1 MKKLSFKE
9 TIFVA
14 SMLFGMFFGAGNLI
28 FPVSMG
34 QMAGDHIWL
43 AALGFLVTGV
53 GLPLLGVAALGI
65 SRETGLLGLAS
76 RIGKNYGVFFTCALY
91 LTIGPFFAIPRC
103 ASVSYTVGI
112 ERILEGQDQT
122 LWLAVF
128 SFLFFAIVLF
138 FSLRPGETMAPAEGY
153 KSGALFTGFLEGYN
167 TMDALAAL
175 AFGIVV
181 IEVIRGLG
189 VEQPGQIAKDTVKA
203 GIFSSI
209 LMAVIYV
216 LVTLVGGQS
225 RGEFGISS
233 NGGEGLALIA
243 DHYFGGAGMFILAL
257 MVTLA
262 CLKTAIG
269 LITSCSETFSEMFPK
284 SPGYRFWA
292 VLFSVVSFLIANL
305 GLNAIVAYSV
315 PVLMFLYPLAIVLVL
330 LTLFG
335 NWFDNNRHVLR
346 WTIAFTAVAALAD
359 FLRALPEGTQDALHT
374 APVTDMLGNVIPLS
388 ELGFG
393 WIVPAAVGFVIGLI
407 ASRRRG
413 A

>member
-138 FSLRPGETMAPAEGY
+138 FSLRPGEILTWIGKVLNPSFLVILGLLVVVALISPMGDPMTMAPEEEY
-153 KSGALFTGFLEGYN
+153 ESGALFT
-167 TMDALAAL
+167 
-175 AFGIVV
+175 AFW
-181 IEVIRGLG
+181 
-189 VEQPGQIAKDTVKA
+189 KDIIPWTHW
-203 GIFSSI
+203 
-209 LMAVIYV
+209 
-216 LVTLVGGQS
+216 
-225 RGEFGISS
+225 R
-233 NGGEGLALIA
+233 
-243 DHYFGGAGMFILAL
+243 
-257 MVTLA
+257 
-262 CLKTAIG
+262 
-269 LITSCSETFSEMFPK
+269 
-284 SPGYRFWA
+284 
-292 VLFSVVSFLIANL
+292 
-305 GLNAIVAYSV
+305 
-315 PVLMFLYPLAIVLVL
+315 PLHS
-330 LTLFG
+330 G
-335 NWFDNNRHVLR
+335 SW
-346 WTIAFTAVAALAD
+346 
-359 FLRALPEGTQDALHT
+359 
-374 APVTDMLGNVIPLS
+374 
-388 ELGFG
+388 
-393 WIVPAAVGFVIGLI
+393 
-407 ASRRRG
+407 
-413 A
+413 